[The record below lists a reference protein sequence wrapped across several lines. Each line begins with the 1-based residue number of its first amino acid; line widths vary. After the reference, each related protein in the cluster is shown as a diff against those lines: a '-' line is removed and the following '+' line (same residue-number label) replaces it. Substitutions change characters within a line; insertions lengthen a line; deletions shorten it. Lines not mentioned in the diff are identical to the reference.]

1 MKYKYISIS
10 LIVISLFILLLF
22 SLDSENAGKV
32 EMFLTWAYI
41 LLGIA
46 LVAAIGIPLVRTIQE
61 PEKLKKVG
69 IYAGLAVAVLLI
81 SILFSSSD
89 PVVGVNFTT
98 EPSPSTLQWTETGL
112 IATYILLVVAFGSII
127 VGGIINMRNR

>member
-10 LIVISLFILLLF
+10 LIVISLLILLLF

-32 EMFLTWAYI
+32 GMFLTWAYI
-41 LLGIA
+41 LLGVA
-46 LVAAIGIPLVRTIQE
+46 VVAAVGLPLLRTIQN

-69 IYAGLAVAVLLI
+69 IYAGLALVVLVI

-89 PVVGVNFTT
+89 PVVGVNLPA
-98 EPSPSTLQWTETGL
+98 EPSSSTLLWTDTGI
-112 IATYILLVVAFGSII
+112 IATYILLIVAFGSII
-127 VGGIINMRNR
+127 AGGIINMRNR